1 MEHLRKMT
9 SRSAREINPSEA
21 IGVIVI
27 GLAGVSMAVISWQ
40 KWGDPIRDFGHELY
54 IPWVL
59 SHGKHLYKDIYSLFY
74 GPLAYYLNGFL
85 FKLFGTSINVVVNFN
100 LLLIAAAS
108 ALIYGIARYTA
119 NPLCAFFSAFAFL
132 ALFAFPRHQIW
143 GNFNF
148 VAPYAHAATHGMV
161 FSFLALVLLIQYLK
175 KDRNV
180 FAYGCWFSVG
190 LVMLTKVEI
199 FAAILLSMILTWGW
213 IFYKERLPFKVLLV
227 RSAKFVLVFLSPL
240 VLSAL
245 FLLPRHSFYES
256 LLQILHP
263 YFLSLTKGFSLNP
276 FLIRVMGMDDPL
288 SNSLPMLSWLC
299 VYASIGL
306 IILGI
311 NHFFNTVGRM
321 NAYKA
326 VPFVLAFFITVT
338 LISGTVGGR
347 LPYLEYFRALPI
359 LVLFY
364 FGYLILKL
372 KKEDGWGWE
381 SKKVLAAISL
391 AVFSLVLF
399 IRKIFN
405 VDLVH
410 YGFYLVLPGFIVL
423 LIIAFYELPMLM
435 TKFSGDA
442 KIGMVPVTV
451 LIFCIL
457 YSHIY
462 SSVRFY
468 HLANAPIRINQD
480 VMKIFDPIYENK
492 AEVIEDV
499 VARIECLVKPEET
512 FTAFPEGIILN
523 YLSRRESP
531 IPYTH
536 FLPPILTAYGDSVL
550 ASLRQT
556 PPDFALLVERPTLE
570 YGDSRMYFGKDYG
583 MDIAKWINQNY
594 VEVCQVGKKPLS
606 GEGFGVTIMQRR
618 SLRTALGS

>member
-1 MEHLRKMT
+1 MT
-9 SRSAREINPSEA
+9 NRFAKGINPSEA

-27 GLAGVSMAVISWQ
+27 GLAGVSMAIISWQ
-40 KWGDPIRDFGHELY
+40 KWADPIRDFGHELY

-59 SHGKHLYKDIYSLFY
+59 SHGKHLYKDVYSLFY
-74 GPLAYYLNGFL
+74 GPLAYYLNGLL
-85 FKLFGTSINVVVNFN
+85 FKLFGTSINVIISFN
-100 LLLIAAAS
+100 LLLIAVAS
-108 ALIYGIARYTA
+108 ALVYGIARYVA

-161 FSFLALVLLIQYLK
+161 LSFLALVLLIQYLK
-175 KDRNV
+175 KNKNL
-180 FAYGCWFSVG
+180 FAYGCWFSAG

-199 FAAILLSMILTWGW
+199 FGAILLSMILTWGW
-213 IFYKERLPFKVLLV
+213 IFYKEGLPFRVLLV
-227 RSAKFVLVFLSPL
+227 RSAKLILVFLSPL
-240 VLSAL
+240 LLFAL

-256 LLQILHP
+256 LLLILHP
-263 YFLSLTKGFSLNP
+263 YSLSLRKGFSLNP

-299 VYASIGL
+299 IYASIGL
-306 IILGI
+306 IILCV
-311 NHFFNTVGRM
+311 NHFFNTVARM

-326 VPFVLAFFITVT
+326 VPFVLAFLITVP

-372 KKEDGWGWE
+372 KKDDRWGWE
-381 SKKVLAAISL
+381 SKKVLAGVSL

-405 VDLVH
+405 IDLVH
-410 YGFYLVLPGFIVL
+410 YGFYLVLPGFLVL
-423 LIIAFYELPMLM
+423 LTIVFYEFPMLM
-435 TKFSGDA
+435 RRFSGDA

-451 LIFCIL
+451 LILCIL

-480 VMKIFDPIYENK
+480 VMKIFDPIYKNE
-492 AEVIEDV
+492 AEVIENA
-499 VARIECLVKPEET
+499 VAKIESLVKPDET
-512 FTAFPEGIILN
+512 FTAFPEGIIFN

-536 FLPPILTAYGDSVL
+536 FLPPILAEYGDSVL
-550 ASLRQT
+550 ASLRQA

-570 YGDSRMYFGKDYG
+570 YGDSCMYFGKDYG
-583 MDIAKWINQNY
+583 GDIAEWLNQSY

-618 SLRTALGS
+618 SFRTELGG